1 MVCSSPPLPQT
12 SRHAEKEVQCLGLEL
27 MQERE
32 NMNSVLKGPI
42 DDVRSHPG
50 RVETHHPPTLT
61 CQWGLPTKDGS
72 VPLPL
77 RTAWS
82 VPFPPNTK
90 DPEVCPMTPSL
101 SALITIFSKR
111 KFYSTPEVHSA
122 LFFVDML
129 CSYVKK
135 TYN

>member
-101 SALITIFSKR
+101 SALRSGPGPAHPHEGSEVLWPR
-111 KFYSTPEVHSA
+111 TPSPPP
-122 LFFVDML
+122 
-129 CSYVKK
+129 C
-135 TYN
+135 N